1 MFGECHAHVIMDG
14 INYKEAVA
22 LHKDGV
28 CEAAVRAHLQEWKDA
43 GISFVRDGGD
53 ARGASKKA
61 KELAPEYGID
71 YRTPVFA
78 IHKRHH
84 YGGIVG
90 FPFDTWT
97 EYEELVRR
105 AKEEGADFIKIMVS
119 GILDF
124 AHAGT
129 LTEEGLDRESI
140 RRMIGTAHDAGMAV
154 MAHCNGNQTCYE
166 TLEAGVDSLEH
177 GFFMEEETLYLLA
190 EKGTAWMPTFAPV
203 GNLLGC
209 GRFPDEEVQKNL
221 ERQKENVRKASM
233 LGAHIGLGSDA
244 GAYLVPHGKGTVD
257 ELHYL
262 TQAGV
267 PEEMLLKTEQQV
279 KELFK

>member
-1 MFGECHAHVIMDG
+1 MCGWRRC
-14 INYKEAVA
+14 
-22 LHKDGV
+22 
-28 CEAAVRAHLQEWKDA
+28 
-43 GISFVRDGGD
+43 
-53 ARGASKKA
+53 ARSVQKA

-90 FPFDTWT
+90 LPFDTWT
-97 EYEELVRR
+97 EYEALVLR

-124 AHAGT
+124 AHAGI
-129 LTEEGLDRESI
+129 LTEDGLDRESI

-177 GFFMEEETLYLLA
+177 GFFMEEETLHLLA

-203 GNLLGC
+203 GICLDADASRMRKYRRIWNARWKMC
-209 GRFPDEEVQKNL
+209 GKR
-221 ERQKENVRKASM
+221 
-233 LGAHIGLGSDA
+233 
-244 GAYLVPHGKGTVD
+244 
-257 ELHYL
+257 
-262 TQAGV
+262 
-267 PEEMLLKTEQQV
+267 
-279 KELFK
+279 